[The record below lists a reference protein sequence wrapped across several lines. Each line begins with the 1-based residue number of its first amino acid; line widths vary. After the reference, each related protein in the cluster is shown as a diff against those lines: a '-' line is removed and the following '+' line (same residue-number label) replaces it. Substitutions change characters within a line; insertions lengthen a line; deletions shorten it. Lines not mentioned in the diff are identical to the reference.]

1 MLGAIFGD
9 IIGSTRELH
18 NVKTEE
24 FELFQP
30 GSHFTDDTVM
40 TVAVAEKLLNANS
53 GCNSRNAYAARY
65 KQYYSRYRN
74 AGFGQMFSKWAE
86 NDTLH
91 IQRSYGNGAAMRVTA
106 IGYAFDDLKPLLNE
120 VKASCYY
127 THHNREAIKGAKAV
141 ATCVFLAR
149 KQEDKD
155 SIKRTIEKMYGYRFQ
170 PLDEIR
176 RDYVFDSR
184 ASYSVPPALEAFFE
198 SDSYESAIR
207 KAISIGGDS
216 DTIACITGG
225 IAEAYY
231 REIPKEIATKGN
243 LLIDSGLRRVVRE
256 FNEVM
261 NVE

>member
-1 MLGAIFGD
+1 MLGAILGD

-24 FELFQP
+24 FDLFPPQ
-30 GSHFTDDTVM
+30 SHFTDDTVM
-40 TVAVAEKLLNANS
+40 TAAVAEKLLSDHS
-53 GCNSRNAYAARY
+53 GCSSRKAYAARY
-65 KQYYSRYRN
+65 KQYYNRYRN

-91 IQRSYGNGAAMRVTA
+91 IQRSYGNGAATRVTA
-106 IGYAFDDLKPLLNE
+106 IGYAFDDLKPLLKE

-127 THHNREAIKGAKAV
+127 THHNREAIKGAEAV

-149 KQEDKD
+149 KQEDKE
-155 SIKRTIEKMYGYRFQ
+155 SIRRTIEKQYGYSFKL
-170 PLDEIR
+170 LDEIR
-176 RDYVFDSR
+176 KDYVFDSR

-198 SDSYESAIR
+198 SDSYESAVR

-231 REIPKEIATKGN
+231 GEIPKEITARGN
-243 LLIDSGLRRVVRE
+243 LLIDSGLRRVIRE
-256 FNEVM
+256 FRERFA
-261 NVE
+261 E